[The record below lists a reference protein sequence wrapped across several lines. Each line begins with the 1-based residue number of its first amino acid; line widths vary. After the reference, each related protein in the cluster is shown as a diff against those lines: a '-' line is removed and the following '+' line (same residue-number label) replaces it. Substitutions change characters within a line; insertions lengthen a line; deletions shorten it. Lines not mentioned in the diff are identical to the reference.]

1 MTHAGAALSGA
12 SRTSGGRP
20 DGSPSPGATSATAL
34 WADTL
39 QTLANVVAHDLR
51 NALNAVAVNLEV
63 VRSRSG
69 RGADAAAIAPFA
81 ATAATNFETAAA
93 AAEALLAFV
102 RPEPGRV
109 DIAAVVGR
117 LARLLAVRAGA
128 GLQVNDRSD
137 GRAVTTAPPDIAR
150 VAVARSV
157 LGAVGEDESAACEI
171 AVDDGIF
178 LRITG
183 ATRVPP
189 PPDSDLVAA
198 ALEQGIRIT
207 PGDRSIELRFPAV
220 DQRANPNAPS

>member
-1 MTHAGAALSGA
+1 VTDAGAAISNA

-20 DGSPSPGATSATAL
+20 DAAVPPGGNQAAL

-39 QTLANVVAHDLR
+39 QSLANVVAHDLR

-63 VRSRSG
+63 VRTRSA
-69 RGADAAAIAPFA
+69 RGVETSAIAPFA

-93 AAEALLAFV
+93 AAEALLGFV

-109 DIAAVVGR
+109 DIAAVVTR
-117 LARLLAVRAGA
+117 LARLLAVRPGA
-128 GLQVNDRSD
+128 GLRVSDQSD
-137 GRAVTTAPPDIAR
+137 GRAATVAPPDIVRAT
-150 VAVARSV
+150 VARSV
-157 LGAVGEDESAACEI
+157 LAAVGADERAACEI

-189 PPDSDLVAA
+189 PDSNLVAA
-198 ALEQGIRIT
+198 ALEAGIRIT
-207 PGDRSIELRFPAV
+207 PRERSVEIRFPAV
-220 DQRANPNAPS
+220 DQGTNPNAPS

>member
-1 MTHAGAALSGA
+1 M
-12 SRTSGGRP
+12 SGGQP
-20 DGSPSPGATSATAL
+20 DGSASPDGKSAAL
-34 WADTL
+34 WSDTL
-39 QTLANVVAHDLR
+39 QSLANVVAHDLR

-63 VRSRSG
+63 VRSRSA
-69 RGADAAAIAPFA
+69 RGADASGIAPFA
-81 ATAATNFETAAA
+81 ATAATNFETAAS

-109 DIAAVVGR
+109 DVATVVTR
-117 LARLLAVRAGA
+117 LARLLAVRGGS
-128 GLQVNDRSD
+128 GLRVSDRSD
-137 GRAVTTAPPDIAR
+137 GRAATTAPPDVAR
-150 VAVARSV
+150 SVVARSV
-157 LGAVGEDESAACEI
+157 LAAVAEDEGAACEI

-207 PGDRSIELRFPAV
+207 PREGSIEIRFPAV
-220 DQRANPNAPS
+220 DQRANPNVPS

>member
-1 MTHAGAALSGA
+1 M
-12 SRTSGGRP
+12 
-20 DGSPSPGATSATAL
+20 

-39 QTLANVVAHDLR
+39 QSLANVVAHDLR

-63 VRSRSG
+63 VRSRSA
-69 RGADAAAIAPFA
+69 RGAEASAIAPFA
-81 ATAATNFETAAA
+81 ATASTNFETAAA
-93 AAEALLAFV
+93 AAEALLALV

-109 DIAAVVGR
+109 DIAAVVTR
-117 LARLLAVRAGA
+117 LARLLAVRARG
-128 GLQVNDRSD
+128 GLEVIDLSD
-137 GRAVTTAPPDIAR
+137 GRAATSAPPDIVR
-150 VAVARSV
+150 TAVARSV
-157 LGAVGEDESAACEI
+157 LAAVDGDEGAACEI

-178 LRITG
+178 LRVTG

-207 PGDRSIELRFPAV
+207 LRERSIELRFPAV

>member
-1 MTHAGAALSGA
+1 
-12 SRTSGGRP
+12 
-20 DGSPSPGATSATAL
+20 L

-39 QTLANVVAHDLR
+39 RSLANVVAHDLR

-63 VRSRSG
+63 VRSRSA
-69 RGADAAAIAPFA
+69 RGAEASAITPFA
-81 ATAATNFETAAA
+81 AAATTNFETAAA
-93 AAEALLAFV
+93 AVEALLAFV

-109 DIAAVVGR
+109 DIAAVVTR

-128 GLQVNDRSD
+128 GLQVVDLSD
-137 GRAVTTAPPDIAR
+137 GRAATSASPDFAR
-150 VAVARSV
+150 ATVARSV
-157 LGAVGEDESAACEI
+157 LAAVVAGEGAACEI

-207 PGDRSIELRFPAV
+207 PGERSIELRFPAV

>member
-1 MTHAGAALSGA
+1 MTDAGAALSDA

-20 DGSPSPGATSATAL
+20 DTPPRPGDESAAL

-39 QTLANVVAHDLR
+39 QSLANVVAHDLR

-63 VRSRSG
+63 VRSRSA
-69 RGADAAAIAPFA
+69 RGAEASAIAPFA
-81 ATAATNFETAAA
+81 ATASTNFETAAA
-93 AAEALLAFV
+93 AAEALLALV

-109 DIAAVVGR
+109 DIAAVVTR
-117 LARLLAVRAGA
+117 LARVLAVRARG
-128 GLQVNDRSD
+128 GLQVSDLSD
-137 GRAVTTAPPDIAR
+137 GRAATSAPPDIVR
-150 VAVARSV
+150 TAVARSV
-157 LGAVGEDESAACEI
+157 LAAVDGDEGAACEI

-178 LRITG
+178 LRVTG

-207 PGDRSIELRFPAV
+207 PRERSIELRFPAV
-220 DQRANPNAPS
+220 DQRANQNAPS

>member
-1 MTHAGAALSGA
+1 MTDAGAALSDP
-12 SRTSGGRP
+12 SRTSDGRP
-20 DGSPSPGATSATAL
+20 DGPAPPVGNSAAL

-39 QTLANVVAHDLR
+39 QSLANVVAHDLR

-63 VRSRSG
+63 VRSRSA
-69 RGADAAAIAPFA
+69 RGAEASAIAPFA
-81 ATAATNFETAAA
+81 ATAAANFETAAA

-109 DIAAVVGR
+109 DIAAVVTR
-117 LARLLAVRAGA
+117 LVRVLAVRGGA
-128 GLQVNDRSD
+128 GLRVSDHSD
-137 GRAVTTAPPDIAR
+137 GRAATTASPDIAR
-150 VAVARSV
+150 AAVARSV
-157 LGAVGEDESAACEI
+157 LAAVVGGEGAACEI

-207 PGDRSIELRFPAV
+207 PRERSIELRFPAV

>member
-1 MTHAGAALSGA
+1 VTDAGAALSDA
-12 SRTSGGRP
+12 SQTGGRP
-20 DGSPSPGATSATAL
+20 DGIASPVGKSAAL
-34 WADTL
+34 WAETF
-39 QTLANVVAHDLR
+39 QSLANVVAHDFR

-63 VRSRSG
+63 VRSRSA
-69 RGADAAAIAPFA
+69 RGAEASAIAPFA

-109 DIAAVVGR
+109 TR
-117 LARLLAVRAGA
+117 LARLLAVRGGA
-128 GLQVNDRSD
+128 RLSVSDQSD
-137 GRAVTTAPPDIAR
+137 GRAATTAPPDVAR
-150 VAVARSV
+150 AVVARSV
-157 LGAVGEDESAACEI
+157 LAAVGTDEGAACEI

-189 PPDSDLVAA
+189 PPDSDLVVA

-207 PGDRSIELRFPAV
+207 PRERSIEIRFPAV
-220 DQRANPNAPS
+220 DQRANPNAPP